1 MNGTILDYDAQRGG
15 VLRGADGRRYAFA
28 AGEWKSATP
37 PAAGTAVDFE
47 PDGESARGLYAVQV
61 PAAPPAPPAPAAVA
75 GPGAF
80 LAGRPGLPLAALLLI
95 ACFLPF
101 LTLGPLSANLFN
113 LVGVASSAGPLM
125 PRLNMETGL
134 WLFHGLYV
142 VPLFALVLIVQE
154 WRGRAGPW
162 LRIGTG
168 LVGLLAP
175 IAITLGARAMFTTA
189 PAPTGLRALVRRGLR
204 SLSEHVGLDMPQPH
218 LGIGWIAIAL
228 ISLALIG
235 VGIALRPRAEP
246 GPRRA

>member
-1 MNGTILDYDAQRGG
+1 MNGTILDCDARDGG

-28 AGEWKSATP
+28 AAEWKSATP
-37 PAAGTAVDFE
+37 PAAGIAVDFE
-47 PDGESARGLYAVQV
+47 PDGETARGLYAL
-61 PAAPPAPPAPAAVA
+61 PASPPAPAAA
-75 GPGAF
+75 AAPAL

-101 LTLGPLSANLFN
+101 LTLEPLSASLFN
-113 LVGVASSAGPLM
+113 VVAVASTADRYISNV
-125 PRLNMETGL
+125 NMATGL

-142 VPLFALVLIVQE
+142 VPLLALILAVQE

-175 IAITLGARAMFTTA
+175 VAIALGARALFTTV
-189 PAPTGLRALVRRGLR
+189 PTSPRIGARILRRLR
-204 SLSEHVGLDMPQPH
+204 EYVEPDLFVPHV
-218 LGIGWIAIAL
+218 GIGWIAIGL
-228 ISLALIG
+228 ISLALIA

-246 GPRRA
+246 SPPRA